1 MPVDFNTMAPLLNH
15 ILETSHIDIFLTN
28 LTLNAEIKLPT
39 LLPIHCKS
47 AIVTCMNIADI
58 ERLFKLSESDHLKIH
73 SIAATAKQ
81 YNFKFNLKK
90 RLGRIRS
97 NYDSVVDDFMHYIEL
112 IPGGELVSD

>member
-1 MPVDFNTMAPLLNH
+1 MPLDFNAMAPLFNH
-15 ILETSHIDIFLTN
+15 ILETSHVDLFLTN

-47 AIVTCMNIADI
+47 AIVACVNIDDI
-58 ERLFKLSESDHLKIH
+58 ERLFNLRESDHLRIH
-73 SIAATAKQ
+73 SIAATTQQ

-97 NYDSVVDDFMHYIEL
+97 NYDSVVNDFMHYVEL